1 MSDTT
6 PSQTS
11 LAPETATAAPI
22 DWWEVWQITRAL
34 LVVWAVAIWGLL
46 ILLPG
51 MYQITDLASAA
62 LHMPYM
68 LIGLV
73 LVGAVSAAYKL
84 HATKPLFWFLSVL
97 CLLAGWV

>member
-6 PSQTS
+6 PPHTS
-11 LAPETATAAPI
+11 LASNPATPQV
-22 DWWEVWQITRAL
+22 DWFVVWHITRAL

-51 MYQITDLASAA
+51 IYQITDLDSAA

-84 HATKPLFWFLSVL
+84 HATKALFWFLSVL
-97 CLLAGWV
+97 CLLAGWI

>member
-6 PSQTS
+6 PSDTS
-11 LAPETATAAPI
+11 LAPDTATTTSI
-22 DWWEVWQITRAL
+22 NWLEVWQITRAL

-51 MYQITDLASAA
+51 AYQITDLDSAT
-62 LHMPYM
+62 LHLPYM

-73 LVGAVSAAYKL
+73 LVGAVFAAYKL
-84 HATKPLFWFLSVL
+84 QATKPLFWFLSVL

>member
-11 LAPETATAAPI
+11 LAPETAISTTV
-22 DWWEVWQITRAL
+22 DWLVVWQITRAL
-34 LVVWAVAIWGLL
+34 LVVWAVAVWGLL

>member
-6 PSQTS
+6 PPHTS
-11 LAPETATAAPI
+11 LAPDTATAVPI
-22 DWWEVWQITRAL
+22 DWLEVWQITRAL
-34 LVVWAVAIWGLL
+34 LMVWTIAIWGLL
-46 ILLPG
+46 ILLPRI
-51 MYQITDLASAA
+51 YQITDLTSAA